1 MVWCSLQTVSSF
13 IRQSSNYFVSL
24 VIGTIADLVSMTDE
38 NRSIVKQGLS
48 FLNQSSIQIKSIT

>member
-1 MVWCSLQTVSSF
+1 MWCWCSLQTVSSF

-24 VIGTIADLVSMTDE
+24 AAIGTIADLVSMTDE

-48 FLNQSSIQIKSIT
+48 F